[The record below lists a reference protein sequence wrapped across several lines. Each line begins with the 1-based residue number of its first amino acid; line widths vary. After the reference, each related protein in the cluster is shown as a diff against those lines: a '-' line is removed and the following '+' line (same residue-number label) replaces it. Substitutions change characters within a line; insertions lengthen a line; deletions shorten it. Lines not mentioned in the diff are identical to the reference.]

1 MEALKLDLPR
11 RSMVGQWFVYW
22 VSPNADQLREGNLTG
37 QKFRTSDMLP
47 TNGWQSKSR
56 DPLSFRLSQK
66 HVVPHCGVYM
76 MMLFKLFIINFV
88 HFHDIFLNLLGA
100 REM

>member
-11 RSMVGQWFVYW
+11 RSMVGQRFVYW

-47 TNGWQSKSR
+47 TNGWQSKSP
-56 DPLSFRLSQK
+56 DLLSFRLSQK
-66 HVVPHCGVYM
+66 HVVPQWGLHDD
-76 MMLFKLFIINFV
+76 LFQTNHYEFRSLSRYILKIC
-88 HFHDIFLNLLGA
+88 
-100 REM
+100 